1 MNRRALLFAGLAVA
15 AAAAAPVGSA
25 PVGAAPAEI
34 RVILVGGPDCP
45 PCVRWKREYLEAWTA
60 SPEFRQVIWEEVEAA
75 RFREA
80 YQEQYWPGDL
90 APILKQIPRKSG
102 APRFLIVQAGR
113 LVSNH
118 LGVSKWANTLD
129 DLRKLLG

>member
-15 AAAAAPVGSA
+15 VAAPA
-25 PVGAAPAEI
+25 PARAAPAEI

-45 PCVRWKREYLEAWTA
+45 PCVRWKREYLEAWVA

-90 APILKQIPRKSG
+90 APILKQIPRRSG

-118 LGVSKWANTLD
+118 LGVRKWANTLD

>member
-1 MNRRALLFAGLAVA
+1 MNRRALLFAGLTATMA
-15 AAAAAPVGSA
+15 AAAAVRSA
-25 PVGAAPAEI
+25 EAVPAEI
-34 RVILVGGPDCP
+34 RVIYVGGPDCP
-45 PCVRWKREYLEAWTA
+45 PCVRWKREYLEGWLV

-75 RFREA
+75 RFREV

-90 APILKQIPRKSG
+90 APILRQVPRKSG

-113 LVSNH
+113 VVSNQ

>member
-15 AAAAAPVGSA
+15 ATAGAPARAV
-25 PVGAAPAEI
+25 PAEI
-34 RVILVGGPDCP
+34 RVILIGGPDCP
-45 PCVRWKREYLEAWTA
+45 PCVRWKREYREAWIA

-75 RFREA
+75 RFREV
-80 YQEQYWPGDL
+80 YRERYWPGDL
-90 APILKQIPRKSG
+90 APVLAQIPRKSG

-118 LGVSKWANTLD
+118 LGVSKWASTLD

>member
-15 AAAAAPVGSA
+15 ATANGPAR
-25 PVGAAPAEI
+25 AAPAVI
-34 RVILVGGPDCP
+34 RVILIGGPDCP
-45 PCVRWKREYLEAWTA
+45 PCVRWKREYLDAWIA
-60 SPEFRQVIWEEVEAA
+60 SPEFRQVVWEEVGAA

-80 YQEQYWPGDL
+80 YQERYWPGDL
-90 APILKQIPRKSG
+90 AAILAQIPRKSG
-102 APRFLIVQAGR
+102 APRFLIVQSGR

-118 LGVSKWANTLD
+118 LGVSRWADTLD

>member
-15 AAAAAPVGSA
+15 VTAASA
-25 PVGAAPAEI
+25 HAVPADI

-45 PCVRWKREYLEAWTA
+45 PCARWKREYLDAWMA
-60 SPEFRQVIWEEVEAA
+60 SPEFRQVVWEEVEAA
-75 RFREA
+75 RFREV
-80 YQEQYWPGDL
+80 YRDRYWPGDL
-90 APILKQIPRKSG
+90 APILAQLPRKSG

-113 LVSNH
+113 VVSNH
-118 LGVSKWANTLD
+118 LGVSKWASTLD

>member
-1 MNRRALLFAGLAVA
+1 MNRRALLFAGLVVA
-15 AAAAAPVGSA
+15 ATAAAPA
-25 PVGAAPAEI
+25 RAIPAEI
-34 RVILVGGPDCP
+34 RVILVGGPDCL
-45 PCVRWKREYLEAWTA
+45 PCVRWKREYLEAWIA
-60 SPEFRQVIWEEVEAA
+60 SPEFRQVLWEEVEAA

-90 APILKQIPRKSG
+90 APILAQILRKSG

-113 LVSNH
+113 IVSNH

>member
-15 AAAAAPVGSA
+15 ATANGPAR
-25 PVGAAPAEI
+25 AAPAVI
-34 RVILVGGPDCP
+34 RVILIGGPDCP
-45 PCVRWKREYLEAWTA
+45 PCVRWKREYLDAWIA
-60 SPEFRQVIWEEVEAA
+60 SPEFRHVVWEEVGAA

-80 YQEQYWPGDL
+80 YQERYWPGDL
-90 APILKQIPRKSG
+90 AAILAQIPRKSG
-102 APRFLIVQAGR
+102 APRFLIVQSGR

-118 LGVSKWANTLD
+118 LGVSRWADTLD

>member
-1 MNRRALLFAGLAVA
+1 M
-15 AAAAAPVGSA
+15 
-25 PVGAAPAEI
+25 
-34 RVILVGGPDCP
+34 ILVGGPDCP
-45 PCVRWKREYLEAWTA
+45 PCVRWKREHLEAWVA
-60 SPEFRQVIWEEVEAA
+60 SPEFRRVIWEEVEAA

-90 APILKQIPRKSG
+90 APILAQIPRKSG

-113 LVSNH
+113 IVSNH

>member
-15 AAAAAPVGSA
+15 AAAAAPA
-25 PVGAAPAEI
+25 RAAPAEI

-80 YQEQYWPGDL
+80 YQEQYWPGAL

>member
-1 MNRRALLFAGLAVA
+1 MNRRALLFAGLTATMA
-15 AAAAAPVGSA
+15 AAATFRAAQ
-25 PVGAAPAEI
+25 AASAEI
-34 RVILVGGPDCP
+34 RVIYVGGPDCP
-45 PCVRWKREYLEAWTA
+45 PCVRWKREHLETWLV

-75 RFREA
+75 RFREV

-90 APILKQIPRKSG
+90 QPILRQIPRKSG

-113 LVSNH
+113 VVSNQ

>member
-15 AAAAAPVGSA
+15 ATAGAPARAV
-25 PVGAAPAEI
+25 PAEI
-34 RVILVGGPDCP
+34 RVILIGGPDCP
-45 PCVRWKREYLEAWTA
+45 PCVRWKREYLDAWIA
-60 SPEFRQVIWEEVEAA
+60 SPEFRQVVWEEVEAA
-75 RFREA
+75 RFREV
-80 YQEQYWPGDL
+80 YHERYWPGDL
-90 APILKQIPRKSG
+90 APILAQIPRKSG

-118 LGVSKWANTLD
+118 LGVSKWADTLD

>member
-1 MNRRALLFAGLAVA
+1 MA
-15 AAAAAPVGSA
+15 AAAIVRAAE
-25 PVGAAPAEI
+25 AAPAEI
-34 RVILVGGPDCP
+34 RVIYVGGPDCP
-45 PCVRWKREYLEAWTA
+45 PCVRWKREHLEAWLV

-75 RFREA
+75 RFREV

-90 APILKQIPRKSG
+90 GPILRQIPRKIG

-113 LVSNH
+113 VVSNN

>member
-1 MNRRALLFAGLAVA
+1 MNRRALLFAGLAVT
-15 AAAAAPVGSA
+15 AAAAAPA
-25 PVGAAPAEI
+25 QALAEI
-34 RVILVGGPDCP
+34 RVIYVGGPDCP
-45 PCVRWKREYLEAWTA
+45 PCVRWKREHLEAWLV

-75 RFREA
+75 RFREV

-90 APILKQIPRKSG
+90 QPILKQIPRKSG

-113 LVSNH
+113 VVSNQ

>member
-15 AAAAAPVGSA
+15 ATAGAPARAV
-25 PVGAAPAEI
+25 PAEI
-34 RVILVGGPDCP
+34 RVILIGGPDCP
-45 PCVRWKREYLEAWTA
+45 PCVRWKREYLEAWIG
-60 SPEFRQVIWEEVEAA
+60 SPEFRQVLWEEVEAA
-75 RFREA
+75 RFREV
-80 YQEQYWPGDL
+80 YQERYWPGDL
-90 APILKQIPRKSG
+90 APILAQIPRKSG

-118 LGVSKWANTLD
+118 LGVSKWADTLD